1 MLLLVNSPFCTPASP
16 SYSLTYLYTFL
27 KNNSKLEID
36 VFDANLLFHQLKF
49 AEYGEY
55 FQLLKNILA
64 HKETFN
70 DKKIKKSFFD
80 TFEKKS
86 NDYKQTSF
94 RCYSENNKKIVLGQK
109 PEYFAEVLNAIVAK
123 NPKYVA
129 FSVVYFSQAF
139 YTQELILALKEKGI
153 KTIVGGPGVTAP
165 LKKYADY
172 YLENEVLLLELL
184 KNGEEE
190 SKNIEKKDRKEYNK
204 QQEHIELDHSK
215 LNVSRILDYS
225 IWPLDRYFISEP
237 VISLRTNSA
246 CYYQQCAFCTHHQS
260 AKYLEYKLEDIRDS
274 IIASGVRNVYF
285 SDDMISTK
293 RLLALAEVLKP
304 LEVSWTCQ
312 LRPTRDLT
320 SEILKTLHD
329 SGLKMIMW
337 GIESGSDRILNL
349 MKKQTNTK
357 DIAAILKSSKEAGIV
372 NVAYILFGFPTE
384 TKEEFLETI
393 KLLKDNSE
401 QIDLVSTTIFGL
413 QKESPMYE
421 TLEEYGISG
430 IQVENRTVLDP
441 KITYTVSSGLS
452 HEEVKKLRRGYAK
465 TINNISKF
473 PASFNFFRE
482 QMLCFV
488 GKN

>member
-16 SYSLTYLYTFL
+16 SYSLTYLYGFL
-27 KNNSKLEID
+27 KNNVKLEIK

-49 AEYGEY
+49 ASYGEY
-55 FQLLKNILA
+55 FQSLKNILA
-64 HKETFN
+64 NKEKLN
-70 DKKIKKSFFD
+70 DSSFKASFFED
-80 TFEKKS
+80 FEKKS

-109 PEYFAEVLNAIVAK
+109 PEYFAEVLNAIIAK
-123 NPKYVA
+123 KPKYVA

-139 YTQELILALKEKGI
+139 YTQELIIALKEKGI

-184 KNGEEE
+184 KHSEEE
-190 SKNIEKKDRKEYNK
+190 RKHIEKKDRKEDNI

-215 LNVSRILDYS
+215 LNVSRILDFS
-225 IWPLDRYFISEP
+225 IWPLAEYFISEP
-237 VISLRTNSA
+237 VISLRTSNA

-274 IIASGVRNVYF
+274 VITSGVRNVYF

-293 RLLALAEVLKP
+293 RLLALAEILKP
-304 LEVSWTCQ
+304 LGVTWTCQ

-320 SEILKTLHD
+320 YDVLKVLYE

-337 GIESGSDRILNL
+337 GIESGSDRILDI
-349 MKKQTNTK
+349 MRKQTNTN
-357 DIAAILKSSKEAGIV
+357 DIATILKSSNEAGIV

-384 TKEEFLETI
+384 TKKEFLETI
-393 KLLKDNSE
+393 EFLKDNDRY
-401 QIDLVSTTIFGL
+401 IDLVSTTIFGL

-421 TLEEYGISG
+421 TLEQYGINEVH
-430 IQVENRTVLDP
+430 VEKRTVLDP
-441 KITYTVSSGLS
+441 KITYSVSSGLS
-452 HEEVKKLRRGYAK
+452 HEDVKKLRRGYAK
-465 TINNISKF
+465 TINNISKY

-488 GKN
+488 GKS